1 MAGDLKG
8 VQISE
13 NDNFHRVESVTPIHL
28 PQFNNTCSYGDSSCI
43 MYSLSVTENYYE
55 KLDELDTGK
64 VSVAAYEIKTKLKSR
79 QSS

>member
-1 MAGDLKG
+1 
-8 VQISE
+8 
-13 NDNFHRVESVTPIHL
+13 
-28 PQFNNTCSYGDSSCI
+28 